1 MGIQIGSPR
10 GSFLRSEGND
20 VTTHRVGSDPERPG
34 LGGPSPMTE
43 LPALPRSDSE
53 AGAGA
58 PPASGRMLSSEDLL
72 GPGGVLHIRH
82 GGALYVLRQTRNG
95 RLILTK

>member
-1 MGIQIGSPR
+1 MGVQIGSPR
-10 GSFLRSEGND
+10 GHFSQSEGND
-20 VTTHRVGSDPERPG
+20 VTTHSVGSDSERPG
-34 LGGPSPMTE
+34 PGGPRPATE
-43 LPALPRSDSE
+43 VQASPRSDAE
-53 AGAGA
+53 VGA
-58 PPASGRMLSSEDLL
+58 PPPGASGRMLASEDLL